1 MTESTNQIVVAA
13 DNKPALL
20 RPIANPAEVMAH
32 QKEVR
37 NFVMSALTEGKDF
50 GTIPGTND
58 RKVLLKPGAEVIIA
72 GFGVRPETTI
82 LTSEVDHNHVNKFKS
97 VKWTTIQDPGRD
109 QKAQLKEQFPGRFRN
124 KKVGNDWFWQESTTD
139 EGESL
144 GLYRYVMRT
153 VLISPDGRV
162 IGEGVG
168 SCSTME
174 TKYIRNPRDA
184 ENTVLKMA
192 TKRAFVAA
200 TLSTFGLSDMYT
212 QDVEDM
218 ADNQSARRE
227 STVEPEVVHD
237 AEIVETN
244 GVVTYTPRQTEPT
257 RPVQNYGSYE
267 ATFDPCDAGQISEAP
282 EPPVMPG
289 GFSGFDEKANVC
301 GYQFPRKD
309 AFGKNFPGWKSTAT
323 NAQFSKFFA
332 TINFGPESRHY
343 ALTHFYNE
351 LGVPIGLRNSSA
363 AISMA
368 ISFVVNCGNDA
379 TRSFKDSAMKFAT
392 KASEAEKR
400 YQASQAGGAS

>member
-1 MTESTNQIVVAA
+1 MENTNNQIVVAV

-20 RPIANPAEVMAH
+20 RPIAQPAEIIAH
-32 QKEVR
+32 QAEVR
-37 NFVMSALTEGKDF
+37 KFVVAALIDGKDF
-50 GTIPGTND
+50 GVIPGTND
-58 RKVLLKPGAEVIIA
+58 RKVLLKPGAEVICG

-82 LTSEVDHNHVNKFKS
+82 LTSEVDHNHVNKFRA
-97 VKWTTIQDPGRD
+97 VKWINAADPGRNERD
-109 QKAQLKEQFPGRFRN
+109 RLKAEFPGRYRN
-124 KKVGNDWFWQESTTD
+124 HKKGNEWIWQESTVE

-153 VLISPDGRV
+153 VLISPDGRI

-174 TKYIRNPRDA
+174 TKYIRSPRDA

-218 ADNQSARRE
+218 ADNQAARRE
-227 STVEPEVVHD
+227 STVEPEVAHD
-237 AEIVETN
+237 TEVVEDKPAQQPYTAPAA
-244 GVVTYTPRQTEPT
+244 TPRNVDNNSHE
-257 RPVQNYGSYE
+257 S
-267 ATFDPCDAGQISEAP
+267 TFDSCEVGQIFEAP

-289 GFSGFDEKANVC
+289 GFNGFDENTNVF

-309 AFGKNFPGWKSTAT
+309 AFGNRFPGWKSTAT
-323 NAQFSKFFA
+323 GAQFSKFFA

-351 LGVPIGLRNSSA
+351 LSVPIGLRHSSA

-368 ISFVVNCGNDA
+368 ISFAVNCGNDA
-379 TRSFKDSAMKFAT
+379 TRAFKDSAMKFVA

-400 YQASQAGGAS
+400 YLAGKAGGAS